1 MVYHTVGAK
10 HIGFTTGNNC
20 MKTLAIVGIVV
31 SVFGLLGAFGLITSG
46 DSDGWYA
53 LGVYSFFM
61 FQSIMFKNSK

>member
-1 MVYHTVGAK
+1 
-10 HIGFTTGNNC
+10 

-31 SVFGLLGAFGLITSG
+31 SVFGLLGAFGLITAG